1 MGFLRRITINQKI
14 WIGFSLVL
22 LLFIAS
28 SIYSIVAYNNL
39 EKPLSHIVTRSQP
52 IAMFALDIRYELEA
66 TGNAMTLYL
75 LTQEEQYKQA
85 YEKGLNKIDAN
96 TRDLK
101 VLTQENPEISKML
114 DESIADINLYK
125 GYQNRMIELAEQQ
138 AKNYPAIGIGINEL
152 NPIGEQLR
160 TLVAQMVVDVNEENT
175 NSDFV
180 SDVYELRYAWQNV
193 MLQIRGYLGYR
204 DRASEQNLWL
214 YMDKVK
220 AQIARLKEYENLP
233 FASQNALDEFDQ
245 LFLQFYAPLEKMM
258 EVHGS
263 DRWRTDAFVLRT
275 ELGPLQKRIE
285 NNLGSLAATLRK
297 DITTLSYNTRDQAV
311 VTKHF
316 IVVISILG
324 TIIGAIIAL
333 SITYIIRCRLAS
345 LRDAMNNVAEGGGNL
360 SHRLDESGNDEMANL
375 ASAFN
380 KFVQKIKGVIDL
392 VTHCST
398 GLASEAEAMSTVTKK
413 TTDGAVRQQQEIQ
426 EVSSAIEDMTTMV
439 SEVAAHASEA
449 AEAAKVAMSKTDTGY
464 GKVND
469 VSKTIEVLSSEVSN
483 AAGVIQTLEK
493 ESEDIGSVIAMIRD
507 IAEQTNLLAL
517 NAAIEAARAGEQGR
531 GFAVVADEVRNLA
544 ARTQNGT
551 HDIRE
556 RIERFQVLAG
566 EALAAMQAGS
576 QRSQESVEQARVA
589 AEALGAINQ
598 SVSTITEMNNKIAD
612 ATERQSAVASDLF
625 SKTSVVS
632 QITQETANDARS
644 TSASSH
650 ELSLMAS
657 QLEGLVE
664 EFLLRNKDEEKIE
677 KAKINTDSE
686 SPADNAEDDDDVVLF

>member
-28 SIYSIVAYNNL
+28 SIYSIVAYNKL

-52 IAMFALDIRYELEA
+52 IAMFALDLRYELEA

-75 LTQEEQYKQA
+75 LTQEEQYKQT
-85 YEKGLNKIDAN
+85 YQSGVNKIDAG
-96 TRDLK
+96 TQDLK
-101 VLTQENPEISKML
+101 VLTQQNPEINKML
-114 DESIADINLYK
+114 DETIADINVYK

-138 AKNYPAIGIGINEL
+138 GKNYPAIGIGINEM

-160 TLVAQMVVDVNEENT
+160 TLVAQMITDVNEENI
-175 NSDFV
+175 DRYIIY
-180 SDVYELRYAWQNV
+180 DVYELRYAWLNV

-204 DRASEQNLWL
+204 DKASEQNLWL

-220 AQIARLKEYENLP
+220 VQIQRLKGYDNLP
-233 FASQNALDEFDQ
+233 FASQDALEKFDQ
-245 LFLQFYAPLEKMM
+245 LFSQFYAPLEKMM

-285 NNLGSLAATLRK
+285 NNLGKLAITLRK

-311 VTKHF
+311 LTKRF
-316 IVVISILG
+316 IIAISILG
-324 TIIGAIIAL
+324 TIIGVIIAL
-333 SITYIIRCRLAS
+333 SITYIIKCRLTS
-345 LRDAMNNVAEGGGNL
+345 LRDAMNNVSEGGGNL
-360 SHRLDESGNDEMANL
+360 SHRLDESGSDEMANL
-375 ASAFN
+375 ASSFN

-392 VTHCST
+392 VTQCST
-398 GLASEAEAMSTVTKK
+398 GLATEAEAMSTVTKK

-426 EVSSAIEDMTTMV
+426 EVSSAIEDMSTMV
-439 SEVAAHASEA
+439 SEVATHASEA
-449 AEAAKVAMSKTDTGY
+449 AEAAKVAKSETDMGY

-469 VSKTIEVLSSEVSN
+469 VSKTIELLSDEVSN

-544 ARTQNGT
+544 ARTQQGT
-551 HDIRE
+551 HEIRE
-556 RIERFQVLAG
+556 RIERFQVLAA
-566 EALAAMQAGS
+566 EALSTMQQGS

-589 AEALGAINQ
+589 AEALHAINQ
-598 SVSTITEMNNKIAD
+598 SVSTITDMNDKIAN

-625 SKTSVVS
+625 NKTSVVS
-632 QITQETANDARS
+632 QITNETANDARS

-650 ELSLMAS
+650 ELSLMAA

-664 EFLLRNKDEEKIE
+664 EFLLRNKDEEKAE
-677 KAKINTDSE
+677 QAQFDGLPE
-686 SPADNAEDDDDVVLF
+686 SSPGNDEADDDVVLF